1 MRVGLLSRGPAAT
14 LLALLACA
22 GLAAAA
28 RRLEQSDGTDGD
40 ITGESPV
47 RQGADRARAALLALG
62 PAQPR
67 SARSTRAGT
76 AIVVAVD
83 LLDGGH
89 AR

>member
-1 MRVGLLSRGPAAT
+1 MAQTVILQVSAAGRRP
-14 LLALLACA
+14 CA
-22 GLAAAA
+22 G
-28 RRLEQSDGTDGD
+28 RF
-40 ITGESPV
+40 
-47 RQGADRARAALLALG
+47 ARAG